1 MTMPI
6 TLSLEDAAFA
16 AYVQL
21 RRQSP
26 DASPADRLR
35 ARIRQTEDEVHR
47 LQEVLSREREL
58 AVQQEQG
65 LLFAWAYLRLAA
77 QREIDALGREPWLQE
92 ISLIA
97 DGNTLW
103 IAAGLANCRHRL
115 ELSIRA
121 DATRRVYV
129 HQPAVAVD
137 QNTPLFHVVLNSLFA
152 EGRLADVVAACAQR
166 LGLTLDT
173 QRTNPAPA
181 ITPEVSRAY
190 FRQRAAWLTEHGFQ
204 VLPQTIDPD
213 LIVAQLDSLY
223 HTLFLLDHQLHEQ
236 LQHIHNTDPFVQYQA
251 EWQQL
256 LALPGV
262 RSLNPQTTSA
272 ELVTEPITVNG
283 IPVGEF
289 CVQFNFAAGNL
300 RITNTTHPIMQG
312 DTRYDHP
319 HVRNGVPCLGNI
331 QKHVKALFVSWNLVY
346 LVPLTL
352 DFLRSYNPSN
362 PHCSLRAWQ

>member
-6 TLSLEDAAFA
+6 TLLLEDVAFA

-26 DASPADRLR
+26 DASPTDRLR
-35 ARIRQTEDEVHR
+35 ARIGQTEDEVHR
-47 LQEVLSREREL
+47 LQEVLGREREL

-77 QREIDALGREPWLQE
+77 QRELDALGREPWLQE
-92 ISLIA
+92 LSLIA

-103 IAAGLANCRHRL
+103 IAAGLANCCHRL
-115 ELSIRA
+115 ELSICG

-129 HQPAVAVD
+129 HQPALTVD

-152 EGRLADVVAACAQR
+152 EGRLAGVVAACAQR

-204 VLPQTIDPD
+204 AMPQTIDPD

-223 HTLFLLDHQLHEQ
+223 HTLFLLDHQLHGHLRQIEQ
-236 LQHIHNTDPFVQYQA
+236 ADPLVRYQT

-256 LALPGV
+256 VAVPGL
-262 RSLNPQTTSA
+262 RSLSAQATSA
-272 ELVTEPITVNG
+272 EMITEPIAVDG
-283 IPVGEF
+283 ILVGEF
-289 CVQFNFAAGNL
+289 RVQFNFTAGNL

-331 QKHVKALFVSWNLVY
+331 QKHVKGLLASWNLVY

-362 PHCSLRAWQ
+362 PHCNLRAWQ